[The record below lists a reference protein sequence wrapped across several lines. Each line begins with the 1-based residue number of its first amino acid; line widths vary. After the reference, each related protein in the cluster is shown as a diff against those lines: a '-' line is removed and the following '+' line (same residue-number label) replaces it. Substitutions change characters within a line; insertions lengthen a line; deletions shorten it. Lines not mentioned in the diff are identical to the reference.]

1 MRFFFSIILAF
12 GVLAVTAQIDT
23 VGYNTVPGFTPNFA
37 PKTYLHPHGD
47 GGYLYGTNASAFGYG
62 QCAQGYSNGNSYVC
76 RVLEVL
82 IWFGHKNHVS
92 LDSTSQVVV
101 RVYPMDVNEAYNND
115 GSGTNFALNSIGP
128 KPNHVAYGT
137 LFTHDID
144 TNYKNF
150 NVVTLNT
157 QPVVSGDFAVS
168 VDFRNAEAKGDTIA
182 VLSDT
187 IGAANELDFTFSWLE
202 LDSSHWFVTD
212 FLTSI
217 GQGGTGVSNNNLAIF
232 PVIDPSLGVM
242 GASTDPSIGMF
253 PNPAVDGQRVTLTNL
268 KGTHVKVDLIDGL
281 GRRVRDNVGISFD
294 TRGLSAGTY
303 YVVVRSEKERV
314 ALKLQVH

>member
-1 MRFFFSIILAF
+1 MRKLFSIILAF
-12 GVLAVTAQIDT
+12 SALTVSAQIDT
-23 VGYNTVPGFTPNFA
+23 VGYNPVPGFAPNFA
-37 PKTYLHPHGD
+37 SKTYLHPHND

-76 RVLEVL
+76 RIMEVL
-82 IWFGHKNHVS
+82 VWFGHKNHVS

-101 RVYPMDVNEAYNND
+101 RVYPMNVNEAYNND

-128 KPNHVAYGT
+128 EANHVAYGT
-137 LFTHDID
+137 LFTHNID

-157 QPVVSGDFAVS
+157 QPVVTGDFAVS
-168 VDFRNAEAKGDTIA
+168 VDYRNAESKGDTIA

-187 IGAANELDFTFSWLE
+187 IGAANELDFAFSWLE

-217 GQGGTGVSNNNLAIF
+217 GLGGTGQSNNNLAIF
-232 PVIDPSLGVM
+232 PVIDPSLGINPLPVPTVKM
-242 GASTDPSIGMF
+242 Y
-253 PNPAVDGQRVTLTNL
+253 PNPAMRGQEVRLTHLRSINPRIDVLDGMGRLVRENA
-268 KGTHVKVDLIDGL
+268 GTRFSTEGL
-281 GRRVRDNVGISFD
+281 A
-294 TRGLSAGTY
+294 AGTY
-303 YVVVRSEKERV
+303 YVLVRSEEERFAV
-314 ALKLQVH
+314 KLQVR